1 VRTSLIVSVVF
12 ALAAGPALAGEGAG
26 QPTLFDPHPA
36 IPNPQLAP
44 TQSQSAPARP
54 QPTPTNPP
62 AAAKPQTAPG
72 NPSAVAKPQ
81 RPTAKP
87 PRETAKAP
95 STPEA
100 RSAAALALS
109 AEPVFDEGTYQR
121 IKEALLS
128 YADIQVRGGWPSLPA
143 NAQLAPGAGGPEVA
157 LLRRRLVIS
166 DDLAPE
172 KEQGDVYDAAVVEA
186 VKRFQLRHGI
196 EVTGSVSAQTLRA
209 LNVPVAARIKQL
221 EASVARLLG
230 MDFVFAER
238 YVVVNIPA
246 AFVEAVSH
254 DKVERRYRVI
264 VGKVDKPSP
273 TLTSYITAI
282 NLNPTWTVPLS
293 ITKNEIFARMRRD
306 PTYLSRMHMR
316 VLGGRDEEIDPHSVD
331 WSSDRSPNF
340 TIRQDSGG
348 WNALGNLKI
357 DMPNPYSVYMHD
369 TDSRRLF
376 ADDYRFDSHGCTR
389 VDNVRDLAAWI
400 LEDVPGW
407 NRAAIDAGIA
417 TGVLKIVNLPHK
429 MPVAWVYLTGWVT
442 RDGTIQFRED
452 VYKHDEGLD
461 REKLD
466 DAVRAGG
473 FVAPLPREVKQ
484 VSNLDSR

>member
-1 VRTSLIVSVVF
+1 VRTSSIVGVVLALTTGSV
-12 ALAAGPALAGEGAG
+12 LAQTG
-26 QPTLFDPHPA
+26 QPTLLDPNPT

-44 TQSQSAPARP
+44 ANSPAAPAKNSPAVARP
-54 QPTPTNPP
+54 QPAGANP
-62 AAAKPQTAPG
+62 AAAVKPQS
-72 NPSAVAKPQ
+72 PSA
-81 RPTAKP
+81 RPKE
-87 PRETAKAP
+87 RAKAP
-95 STPEA
+95 STPES
-100 RSAAALALS
+100 RSAAALAL
-109 AEPVFDEGTYQR
+109 AADPVFDEGTFQR

-128 YADIQVRGGWPSLPA
+128 YSDIQVRGGWPMLPA
-143 NAQLAPGAGGPEVA
+143 GTTLALGATGPDVA

-172 KEQGDVYDAAVVEA
+172 QEKGDALDATLVEA
-186 VKRFQLRHGI
+186 VKRFQLRHGLDA
-196 EVTGSVSAQTLRA
+196 TGSVNAATLRA

-221 EASVARLLG
+221 EASLERLLG

-246 AFVEAVSH
+246 AFVEAIANN
-254 DKVERRYRVI
+254 KVERRYRVI

-273 TLTSYITAI
+273 TLTAYITAV

-293 ITKNEIFARMRRD
+293 ITKNEIIGRMRRD

-316 VLGGRDEEIDPHSVD
+316 VLGARDEEISAESID

-348 WNALGNLKI
+348 FNALGNVKI

-369 TDSRRLF
+369 TTTRNLF
-376 ADDYRFDSHGCTR
+376 ANDYRFDSHGCTR

-400 LEDVPGW
+400 LQDVPPW

-417 TGVLKIVNLPHK
+417 AGGLKIINLPHK

-452 VYKHDEGLD
+452 VYKHDEVLD
-461 REKLD
+461 RQKLD
-466 DAVRAGG
+466 EAARAGG
-473 FVAPLPREVKQ
+473 FVAPVARDVKQ

>member
-1 VRTSLIVSVVF
+1 VRKTSKIGVGLVAATAI
-12 ALAAGPALAGEGAG
+12 ALGAG
-26 QPTLFDPHPA
+26 SAQVAGQTPLNTQP
-36 IPNPQLAP
+36 
-44 TQSQSAPARP
+44 SQAPAASAKSNS
-54 QPTPTNPP
+54 QAKSQTKSQ
-62 AAAKPQTAPG
+62 AAAKPA
-72 NPSAVAKPQ
+72 AKP
-81 RPTAKP
+81 A
-87 PRETAKAP
+87 
-95 STPEA
+95 STPES

-128 YADIQVRGGWPSLPA
+128 YSAIQVRGGWPALPA
-143 NAQLAPGAGGPEVA
+143 DAKLAPGASGAEVA

-166 DDLAPE
+166 DDMPPE
-172 KEQGDVYDAAVVEA
+172 QEAGDIYDASVSDGVR
-186 VKRFQLRHGI
+186 RFQMRHGL
-196 EVTGSVSAQTLRA
+196 EGTGSVDARTLRA
-209 LNVPVAARIKQL
+209 LNVPVVHRIKQL
-221 EASVARLLG
+221 EASLERLLG

-273 TLTSYITAI
+273 TLTAYITAV

-306 PTYLSRMHMR
+306 PTYISRMHMR
-316 VLGGRDEEIDPHSVD
+316 VLGAHDEELDPGSID
-331 WSSDRSPNF
+331 WSSERSPNF
-340 TIRQDSGG
+340 TVRQDSGG
-348 WNALGNLKI
+348 FNALGNLKI

-369 TDSRRLF
+369 TDTRRLF

-389 VDNVRDLAAWI
+389 VDNVRDLAVWI

-417 TGVLKIVNLPHK
+417 AGVLKIVNLPHK

-442 RDGTIQFRED
+442 HDGTVNFRED
-452 VYKHDEGLD
+452 VYKHDDTLD
-461 REKLD
+461 RNALA
-466 DAVRAGG
+466 DAAAGG
-473 FVAPLPREVKQ
+473 FVAPAPRDVRQ

>member
-1 VRTSLIVSVVF
+1 VRAIRAQKLENRRGIGGRGGDR
-12 ALAAGPALAGEGAG
+12 AGRRFRASIGA
-26 QPTLFDPHPA
+26 DAVEHPA
-36 IPNPQLAP
+36 K
-44 TQSQSAPARP
+44 
-54 QPTPTNPP
+54 PP
-62 AAAKPQTAPG
+62 AASAKSQAKSEAKAKPA
-72 NPSAVAKPQ
+72 AKP
-81 RPTAKP
+81 A
-87 PRETAKAP
+87 
-95 STPEA
+95 STPES

-109 AEPVFDEGTYQR
+109 ADPVFDEGTYQR

-128 YADIQVRGGWPSLPA
+128 YSAIQVRGGWPALPVDA
-143 NAQLAPGAGGPEVA
+143 KLAPGASGPEVA

-166 DDLAPE
+166 DDMPPE
-172 KEQGDVYDAAVVEA
+172 QEAGDIYDASVSGGVR
-186 VKRFQLRHGI
+186 RFQMRHGL
-196 EVTGSVSAQTLRA
+196 EGTGSVDAKTLRA
-209 LNVPVAARIKQL
+209 LNVPVVHRIKQL
-221 EASVARLLG
+221 EASLERLLG
-230 MDFVFAER
+230 MDFTFAER

-273 TLTSYITAI
+273 TLTAYITAV

-293 ITKNEIFARMRRD
+293 ITKNEIFAR
-306 PTYLSRMHMR
+306 TYISRMHMR
-316 VLGGRDEEIDPHSVD
+316 VLGARDEELDPGSID
-331 WSSDRSPNF
+331 WSSERSPNF
-340 TIRQDSGG
+340 TVRQDSGG
-348 WNALGNLKI
+348 FNALGNLKI

-369 TDSRRLF
+369 TDTRRLF

-417 TGVLKIVNLPHK
+417 AGVLKIVNLPHK

-442 RDGTIQFRED
+442 HDGTVNFRED
-452 VYKHDEGLD
+452 VYKHDDSLD
-461 REKLD
+461 RNALA
-466 DAVRAGG
+466 DAAAGG
-473 FVAPLPREVKQ
+473 FVAPVPRDVRQ